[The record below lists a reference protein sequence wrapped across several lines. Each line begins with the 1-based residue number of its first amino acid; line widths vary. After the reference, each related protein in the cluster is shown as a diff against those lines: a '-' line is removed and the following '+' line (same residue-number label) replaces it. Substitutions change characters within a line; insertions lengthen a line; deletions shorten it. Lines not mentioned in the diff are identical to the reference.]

1 MLLGLGKTINGNVR
15 PYLTKTVEKAASNA
29 NYISSGID
37 ARLYRVLSVY
47 EQPPN
52 GVGAVCNLGCNG
64 SAVTAFFY
72 SANGTPY
79 TGAVTVVFIYVAI

>member
-1 MLLGLGKTINGNVR
+1 MR
-15 PYLTKTVEKAASNA
+15 PYLTKTVEKAANNA
-29 NYISSGID
+29 NYISSGLD
-37 ARLYRVLSVY
+37 ARLYHVLSAY

-64 SAVTAFFY
+64 SNITAYFY

-79 TGAVTVVFIYVAI
+79 TGALTVVFVYVAI